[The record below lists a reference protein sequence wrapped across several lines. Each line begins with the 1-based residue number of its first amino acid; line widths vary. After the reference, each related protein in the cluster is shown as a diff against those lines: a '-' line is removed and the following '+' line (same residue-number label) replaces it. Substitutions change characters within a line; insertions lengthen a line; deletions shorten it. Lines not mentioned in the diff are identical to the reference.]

1 MAAFRRWALALG
13 WLLAAGCTEAPD
25 GRKAPLQV
33 VATHSVLCDLT
44 RQVAGPTVALT
55 CLLSAGADPHLH
67 AITPFDRRAVE
78 QADLVLYNGFG
89 LEPFIEELAVA
100 GKPPAL
106 AVGEAVLAWP
116 LTIEQEGKTV
126 SDPHLWHDAAHARRM
141 VEIICDR
148 LIALVPERAGVYRQN
163 AAQLGSE
170 LLRLDGW
177 VRGQIASIPAARR
190 TLVTTHDALG
200 YYGRAYGLAVVGIV
214 EGGSM
219 GAGRIRAIV
228 KRIQATGV
236 PVIFVES
243 SANPKL
249 VTTVAQASRVGV
261 ARGALYADSLGEPGS
276 GAHSYQ
282 AMLIANTRTIVTNL
296 GGRYTPFEPAKPQAS
311 LAPALSTLRRV
322 LRRRRLQQFLGALK
336 PLPKQADLLV
346 GFLGAQV
353 APGLQRADITHPL
366 GKFLQIGVKKQPFGT
381 ECTVVATARVQK
393 PFEGVAPVGILRL
406 VWHFP
411 SSSTTRVQP
420 A

>member
-1 MAAFRRWALALG
+1 MAAFWRWALALG
-13 WLLAAGCTEAPD
+13 WLLAAGCIEAPD

-44 RQVAGPTVALT
+44 RRVAGPTVALT
-55 CLLSAGADPHLH
+55 CLLPAGADPHLH

-89 LEPFIEELAVA
+89 LEPFIEELVVA

-106 AVGEAVLAWP
+106 AVGEAVLARP
-116 LTIEQEGKTV
+116 LTIEQEGQTV
-126 SDPHLWHDAAHARRM
+126 PDPHLWHDAVHARRM

-200 YYGRAYGLAVVGIV
+200 YYGRAYGLAVVGII

-219 GAGRIRAIV
+219 GAGRIRTIV

-249 VTTVAQASRVGV
+249 VTTVAQASRVSV
-261 ARGALYADSLGEPGS
+261 ARGALYTDSLGEPGS

-296 GGRYTPFEPAKPQAS
+296 GGRYTPFAPAQPQAS
-311 LAPALSTLRRV
+311 LTPVTRPKYPSAGSAQAAAPAISC
-322 LRRRRLQQFLGALK
+322 
-336 PLPKQADLLV
+336 
-346 GFLGAQV
+346 
-353 APGLQRADITHPL
+353 
-366 GKFLQIGVKKQPFGT
+366 
-381 ECTVVATARVQK
+381 CT
-393 PFEGVAPVGILRL
+393 
-406 VWHFP
+406 
-411 SSSTTRVQP
+411 
-420 A
+420 